1 MQIVRFA
8 AFGVPRQVAACVE
21 VPGLGAPAE
30 GEVVVE
36 VEVFPIN
43 PVGLRPSRGAI
54 ALADHQGA
62 LRHATRPE
70 LPASPAGPRLGDRA

>member
-1 MQIVRFA
+1 MKIVRFA

-30 GEVVVE
+30 DEVVVE

-43 PVGLRPSRGAI
+43 PVGL
-54 ALADHQGA
+54 L
-62 LRHATRPE
+62 
-70 LPASPAGPRLGDRA
+70 